1 MYLSWRQSLRNSQKY
16 FRVFSRKLMT
26 WHLRFIHLSNSV
38 LFIYCFLLCSK
49 ESFVFLTLN
58 QFDVTMS
65 SIHTLCVCVW
75 ERERVRER
83 EFIAHVALDIMLSFL
98 EILLICCSLELLF
111 THTHTHTHTLLLHC
125 WKDVLLRIL
134 ACSPLENT
142 KLILKFP
149 PLNKLFFWILIFI

>member
-1 MYLSWRQSLRNSQKY
+1 MSLDVVTLPSFYLSTFADQMYLSWRQSLRNSQKY

-65 SIHTLCVCVW
+65 SIHTLCVC
-75 ERERVRER
+75 ERERESEGER
-83 EFIAHVALDIMLSFL
+83 VYCSRSSRHNVIILGDTFDMLFSRTAVY
-98 EILLICCSLELLF
+98 
-111 THTHTHTHTLLLHC
+111 THTHTHTHSIVTLL
-125 WKDVLLRIL
+125 KRRAASDFSMF
-134 ACSPLENT
+134 SP
-142 KLILKFP
+142 
-149 PLNKLFFWILIFI
+149 

>member
-65 SIHTLCVCVW
+65 SIHTLCVCV
-75 ERERVRER
+75 RER
-83 EFIAHVALDIMLSFL
+83 ESEGERVYCSRSSRHNVIILGDTFDMLFSRTAVY
-98 EILLICCSLELLF
+98 
-111 THTHTHTHTLLLHC
+111 THTHTHTHTHSIVTLL
-125 WKDVLLRIL
+125 KRRAASDFSMF
-134 ACSPLENT
+134 SP
-142 KLILKFP
+142 
-149 PLNKLFFWILIFI
+149 

>member
-75 ERERVRER
+75 ERVRER
-83 EFIAHVALDIMLSFL
+83 DFIAHVALDIMLSFL
-98 EILLICCSLELLF
+98 EILLICCSLEQLF
-111 THTHTHTHTLLLHC
+111 THTHTHTLLLHC

>member
-1 MYLSWRQSLRNSQKY
+1 MSLDVVTLPSFYLSKFADQMYLSWRQSLRNSQKY
-16 FRVFSRKLMT
+16 SRVFSRKLMT

-38 LFIYCFLLCSK
+38 LFIYYFLLCSK

-65 SIHTLCVCVW
+65 SIHTLCVCER

-98 EILLICCSLELLF
+98 EILLICCSLEQLL
-111 THTHTHTHTLLLHC
+111 HTHTHTLYC
-125 WKDVLLRIL
+125 YTVEKT
-134 ACSPLENT
+134 CC
-142 KLILKFP
+142 FG
-149 PLNKLFFWILIFI
+149 F

>member
-65 SIHTLCVCVW
+65 SIHTLCVCVR

-111 THTHTHTHTLLLHC
+111 THTHTHTHTHSIVTLLKRRAASDFSMFSP
-125 WKDVLLRIL
+125 WKYKIN
-134 ACSPLENT
+134 S
-142 KLILKFP
+142 
-149 PLNKLFFWILIFI
+149 